1 MCDIAV
7 SYNGCMASYRV
18 VEFRR
23 DGLAGWTVESDAPN
37 AKRKPR
43 LLYTTKDRAQV
54 EADRLT
60 AIEAAAGDP
69 AMASKLAS

>member
-1 MCDIAV
+1 
-7 SYNGCMASYRV
+7 MASYRV